1 MPSTKPFYSQDYYL
15 KNKTRIQNYARN
27 YRKKYNSYFRHYY
40 LINRDKL
47 LDYGKAYYKNN
58 TERCRK
64 LNIAWKMANI
74 PNYRKTKPKQQIT
87 FQKINQPT
95 IVSFN

>member
-47 LDYGKAYYKNN
+47 LEYTKNYYN
-58 TERCRK
+58 THRERCRF
-64 LNIAWKMANI
+64 LNIQWKKNNI
-74 PNYRKTKPKQQIT
+74 PGYQKTKQPLT
-87 FQKINQPT
+87 FQRVKQHV